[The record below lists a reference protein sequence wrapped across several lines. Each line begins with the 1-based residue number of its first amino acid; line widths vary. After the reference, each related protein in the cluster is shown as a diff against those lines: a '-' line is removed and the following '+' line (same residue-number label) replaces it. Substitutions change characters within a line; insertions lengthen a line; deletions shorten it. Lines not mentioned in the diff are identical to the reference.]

1 MAVYHLAKGAR
12 PLNIGEFLDPAL
24 LPTDCQVA
32 AVVGDTLDPEN
43 GLETNGIRS
52 YTMWGEIGAQLGR
65 EAWKVLADSDAQRT
79 APGKITLQEAVG
91 TRPTVIIIDEI
102 AQSLRQLASSGNPDT
117 RRLGEA
123 LPAFLKNLSALASG
137 SPNVV
142 VIITLA
148 TRADAYGKETNEL
161 EDLLNELGGTFAT
174 ILADADD
181 VSQIRVTR

>member
-79 APGKITLQEAVG
+79 APGKVTLQEAVG

-117 RRLGEA
+117 RR
-123 LPAFLKNLSALASG
+123 
-137 SPNVV
+137 
-142 VIITLA
+142 
-148 TRADAYGKETNEL
+148 R
-161 EDLLNELGGTFAT
+161 GTAG
-174 ILADADD
+174 
-181 VSQIRVTR
+181 VSQEPLGARIRQPKRGRNHHPCDSCRRLRQGDQRARGPAQPARRDFRHHSCRR

>member
-65 EAWKVLADSDAQRT
+65 EAGRCWLT
-79 APGKITLQEAVG
+79 PM
-91 TRPTVIIIDEI
+91 P
-102 AQSLRQLASSGNPDT
+102 SG
-117 RRLGEA
+117 RRRA
-123 LPAFLKNLSALASG
+123 RSRYRKRSG
-137 SPNVV
+137 RGR
-142 VIITLA
+142 L
-148 TRADAYGKETNEL
+148 
-161 EDLLNELGGTFAT
+161 
-174 ILADADD
+174 
-181 VSQIRVTR
+181 